1 MVSCLMATPTQPSI
15 LFSALPTLPQPQ
27 NSIKKKRTMS
37 VTFTTQMKFFYSLT
51 DLTNSILKIYL
62 FKIQKSNKKD
72 KGRHGISLRQL
83 VFH

>member
-1 MVSCLMATPTQPSI
+1 MVSCLLATPTQPSI
-15 LFSALPTLPQPQ
+15 LFSALPQ
-27 NSIKKKRTMS
+27 NSIKKRTMS

-62 FKIQKSNKKD
+62 FKIQKSDKKD